1 MVIEKQNPNTFTT
14 ELSFFL
20 TQINIFIYGK
30 YIALVIKFSGL
41 IYSWVL
47 LWNLYIT

>member
-14 ELSFFL
+14 EFFISYE
-20 TQINIFIYGK
+20 TFSYK